1 MQTVHFNLIQS
12 PNDAT
17 ILQCTNDWTKDT
29 LPQIIQTL
37 LAQRFTQKTVIDC
50 TNIESFDTAA
60 AVYLLELAKK
70 HSTIE
75 IDDSGNEKVRK
86 ILSLCKRYDLSLKSP
101 QKKHLYNVRRFE
113 KFLIETIKSI
123 FGFISFTGGV
133 CVWSIKTLLN
143 PRSLRVKSTLFHLQT
158 NGFNATGIIA
168 LTSFLI
174 GIVIAYQAAVQLKQ
188 FGANIFIVEMVAISA
203 TRELAPLI
211 AAIVIAGRSASAYT
225 AQIGVMKLTEEVDAM
240 KTMGYN
246 PWRFLIIPRVF
257 ALTIA
262 LPILVILADFV
273 SVFGGM
279 VIAKVEL
286 GIGFIEFLNR
296 LQESVALKHIVIG
309 LVKAPVFGLIIALIG
324 CYRGFQIGSNTQ
336 SVGRFTTISV
346 VNAIFWVIVFDA
358 LFSVILT
365 ELGI

>member
-1 MQTVHFNLIQS
+1 VHFS
-12 PNDAT
+12 V
-17 ILQCTNDWTKDT
+17 TNSSKDSITLACSDDWTKET

-37 LAQRFTQKTVIDC
+37 PLQRFTQKTVIDC
-50 TNIESFDTAA
+50 TNIKSFDTAA
-60 AVYLLELAKK
+60 AVYLLELAKRYT
-70 HSTIE
+70 TIE
-75 IDDSGNEKVRK
+75 INDKGNEKVQK
-86 ILSLCKRYDLSLKSP
+86 IFSLCKRYDLSVEEVKTSYPFDL
-101 QKKHLYNVRRFE
+101 HRFE
-113 KFLIETIKSI
+113 KFLIETVKSI
-123 FGFISFTGGV
+123 LGFISFTGGV
-133 CVWSIKTLLN
+133 CVWGIKTLLH

-257 ALTIA
+257 ALVVA

-273 SVFGGM
+273 AVFGGM

-296 LQESVALKHIVIG
+296 FQESVALKHIVIG

-324 CYRGFQIGSNTQ
+324 CYRGFQISSNTQ

-358 LFSVILT
+358 LFSVVLT